1 MISPVLI
8 LVPSPAIFLV
18 CETAV
23 CVNKKISIKP
33 YLVIPSRVLLG
44 LASSEAGIP
53 YTSQYQ
59 EGENNKDSRV
69 KRAKITLL
77 HFLHI
82 HKPTWGYVNL
92 ICTRHFR
99 VAFAYNIAQSNA
111 VTINEIRSEGCTRNV
126 PSLWIENNGSHE
138 VGYGYPTSCCKYTSA
153 RYKNA
158 ALAKHL

>member
-53 YTSQYQ
+53 YTSQCQ
-59 EGENNKDSRV
+59 EGENNRLSCETSKNNF
-69 KRAKITLL
+69 I
-77 HFLHI
+77 
-82 HKPTWGYVNL
+82 
-92 ICTRHFR
+92 
-99 VAFAYNIAQSNA
+99 AFF
-111 VTINEIRSEGCTRNV
+111 T
-126 PSLWIENNGSHE
+126 
-138 VGYGYPTSCCKYTSA
+138 YT
-153 RYKNA
+153 
-158 ALAKHL
+158 